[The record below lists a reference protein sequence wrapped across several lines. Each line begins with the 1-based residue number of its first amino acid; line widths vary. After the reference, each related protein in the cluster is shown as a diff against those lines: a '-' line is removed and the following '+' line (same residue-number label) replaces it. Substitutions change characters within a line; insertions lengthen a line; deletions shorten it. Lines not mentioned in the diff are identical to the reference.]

1 MPLLATLLV
10 SSFEVDRKYPITHAK
25 RIVTKFGPTVLM
37 SIMDAPFHIVKMFMP
52 KPYGSAISDV
62 DIEDINTAKVSLHLI
77 YKEKCVKTKS
87 YTLAIDKKK
96 RLLFTSCT
104 YVIKHGD

>member
-37 SIMDAPFHIVKMFMP
+37 SIRDTPFYTVKVFMP
-52 KPYGSAISDV
+52 KRYGSVFSDADV
-62 DIEDINTAKVSLHLI
+62 ED
-77 YKEKCVKTKS
+77 YKHWKS
-87 YTLAIDKKK
+87 
-96 RLLFTSCT
+96 
-104 YVIKHGD
+104 VITFYLQRNM